1 MNRFSPV
8 PYRRIRAPCR
18 SCGENDVVPLVDVTC
33 SSDVSDGEL
42 RRLAAL
48 LPDLIAEAV
57 DCSEEPWTGPASV
70 GDMEIRFRRRG
81 DFDVGEM
88 RVVIEVRTKLLES
101 RLSDKQ
107 RRADLVRD
115 GLSSL
120 DLGHV
125 GVWLLLHE
133 GAWSQT

>member
-1 MNRFSPV
+1 
-8 PYRRIRAPCR
+8 
-18 SCGENDVVPLVDVTC
+18 VPLVDVTF

-48 LPDLIAEAV
+48 LPDLIAQAV
-57 DCSEEPWTGPASV
+57 DCPEEPWTGPAGV

-120 DLGHV
+120 DLEHV
-125 GVWLLLHE
+125 GVWLVLHE